1 MALIIDEKVPDP
13 PDPIRKEVHDPPMI
27 DPWIKHLLE
36 SLINHE
42 REPSIDMN
50 LSFKILSVQYVAFG
64 SLILYQVKNFGFGA
78 PFAKV

>member
-1 MALIIDEKVPDP
+1 
-13 PDPIRKEVHDPPMI
+13 MI
-27 DPWIKHLLE
+27 DPWIKHSLE

-64 SLILYQVKNFGFGA
+64 SLILHQVKNFGFGA
-78 PFAKV
+78 PFAKVFFSS